1 VVDHGEGG
9 LVSPEEQTY
18 KELVDELPD
27 LVCRFTLD
35 GTLLYVN
42 KAYADYFG
50 STPEALVGTNYL
62 DLVPDETRAE
72 AAVALAAVVRLTPE
86 HPVRVA
92 EHRGGDSGDVQ
103 RWQQWVDKAVFDERG
118 RVVGAIAVGRDVT
131 ERRRADAQLAYHAR
145 HDPLTGLVNRRCT
158 IEFLEEAA
166 QRSERDGSFLG
177 MLYVDLDGFKVVN
190 DRFGHREG
198 DQLLVDVARALAG
211 LAERCDLVG
220 RVGGDEFVVVCTRG
234 DRHVLDALVAAVAAR
249 LVALGHPMTASVG
262 VVVHTPGESVD
273 ELMHRADVAMY
284 ATKAERRAAASA

>member
-1 VVDHGEGG
+1 VADHGEGG
-9 LVSPEEQTY
+9 PVSPEEHTY

-27 LVCRFTLD
+27 LVCRLSLD

-62 DLVPDETRAE
+62 DLVPEETRAD
-72 AAVALAAVVRLTPE
+72 AAAALAAVVHLTPE
-86 HPVRVA
+86 RPVRVT
-92 EHRGGDSGDVQ
+92 EQRGGDSGDVQ
-103 RWQQWVDKAVFDERG
+103 RWQRWVDKAVFDGSG
-118 RVVGAIAVGRDVT
+118 RVVGTIAVGRDVT

-158 IEFLEEAA
+158 LEFLEDAV
-166 QRSERDGSFLG
+166 QRSELEGSFLG
-177 MLYVDLDGFKVVN
+177 LLYVDLDGFKLVN

-198 DQLLVDVARALAG
+198 DQLLVDVAGALAG
-211 LAERCDLVG
+211 LAERCALVG
-220 RVGGDEFVVVCTRG
+220 RVGGDEFVVVCTQG
-234 DRHVLDALVAAVAAR
+234 DRDVLDTLVAAVATR
-249 LVALGHPMTASVG
+249 LVALGHPITASVG
-262 VVVHTPGESVD
+262 VVVRAPGETVD